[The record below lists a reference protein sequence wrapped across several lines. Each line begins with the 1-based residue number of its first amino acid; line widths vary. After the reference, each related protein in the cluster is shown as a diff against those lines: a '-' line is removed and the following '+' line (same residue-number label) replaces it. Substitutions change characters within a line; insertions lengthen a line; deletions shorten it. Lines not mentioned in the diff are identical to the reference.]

1 MQSLLD
7 FSNMPDAG
15 FAAWAFLLAVAA
27 ATLVSEDL
35 TAVAVGALV
44 AEGKVGFL
52 FGTFACF
59 LGIFVGDVLLY
70 VAGRWAGRPA
80 LTRAPLKWL
89 VNEDAVERSSAW
101 FGRRG
106 AWVIA
111 ASRFA
116 PGTRL
121 PTYFAAGMLRT
132 SFGRFAF
139 YFAVACAVWTPLL
152 VALSALVGGE
162 VVKSALFGRQHL
174 IVGTLLAGVV
184 LLFIF
189 KSFLRLTTWRGRRL
203 FVGRWRRLTRWEF
216 WPPWAFYPPVVVYVA
231 WLALKHR
238 SLTLFTAANPAI
250 ESGGFVG
257 ESKIAILDGLAAGGF
272 VARSELIPAERDG
285 SGADERI
292 NHAGRF
298 MAAHRLSFPVVLKP
312 DVGQRGAGV
321 KVARSDAEVREF
333 FLHFSGDAIVQEY
346 VPGEEFGVF
355 YYRLPGAARGR
366 IFSITEKR
374 MPVVSG
380 DGASTLEQLILA
392 DERAVCMARFY
403 CEQQRGRLQEVPDE
417 GERVQLVELG
427 THCRGAIFLDGAR
440 LKTEAL
446 GEAID
451 RVGRSY
457 EGFYFGRFDIRA
469 PSAADFRR
477 GEDFKVIELNGVT
490 SEATHIYD
498 PRHSLF
504 AAYRVLFAQ
513 WRIAFEIGARNRARG
528 AEPTSA
534 RELIRLTLEFRRSV
548 GATAG

>member
-7 FSNMPDAG
+7 LSYMPDASL
-15 FAAWAFLLAVAA
+15 AAWAFLLAVVA

-35 TAVAVGALV
+35 TAVSVGALV

-52 FGTFACF
+52 FGTFAC
-59 LGIFVGDVLLY
+59 DVLLY
-70 VAGRWAGRPA
+70 LAGRWAGRPA
-80 LTRAPLKWL
+80 LARAPLKWL
-89 VNEDAVERSSAW
+89 VNEAAVERSSAW
-101 FGRRG
+101 FERRG

-132 SFGRFAF
+132 SFTRFTF

-162 VVKSALFGRQHL
+162 VIKSALFDKQHL
-174 IVGTLLAGVV
+174 IVGTLLAGV
-184 LLFIF
+184 LLLLII
-189 KSFLRLTTWRGRRL
+189 KTLLRLTTWRGRRM
-203 FVGRWRRLTRWEF
+203 FVGRWRRLVRWEF
-216 WPPWAFYPPVVVYVA
+216 WPPWAFYPPVVVYIA

-257 ESKIAILDGLAAGGF
+257 ESKSAILDGLAAAGSF
-272 VARSELIPAERDG
+272 VALSELIPAGRDG
-285 SGADERI
+285 AGADERI
-292 NHAGRF
+292 SHVGRF
-298 MAAHRLSFPVVLKP
+298 MAAHQLSFPVVLKP

-321 KVARSDAEVREF
+321 KVVRSDAEVREF
-333 FLHFSGDAIVQEY
+333 FINFRGDAIVQEY
-346 VPGEEFGVF
+346 APGEEFGVF

-374 MPVVSG
+374 MPVVTG

-392 DERAVCMARFY
+392 DGRAVCLARFY
-403 CEQQRGRLQEVPDE
+403 CGQQRERLHDLPAA

-446 GEAID
+446 EEAID
-451 RVGRSY
+451 RVSRAY
-457 EGFYFGRFDIRA
+457 EGFYFGRFDIRT
-469 PSAADFRR
+469 PSLDDFQR
-477 GEDFKVIELNGVT
+477 GENFKVIELNGVT

-498 PRHSLF
+498 PRYSLF

-513 WRIAFEIGARNRARG
+513 WRIAFEIGALNRARG
-528 AEPTSA
+528 MEPTSA
-534 RELIRLTLEFRRSV
+534 RELIRLTVEFQRSV